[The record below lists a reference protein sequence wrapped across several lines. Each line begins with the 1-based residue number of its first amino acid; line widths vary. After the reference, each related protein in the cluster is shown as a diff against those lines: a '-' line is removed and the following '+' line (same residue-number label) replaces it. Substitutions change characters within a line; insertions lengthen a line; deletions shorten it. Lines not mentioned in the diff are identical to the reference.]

1 MNTRDL
7 LIEIGTEELP
17 PKALANLSAAL
28 ELSLTE
34 QLRALQLSF
43 GTVQR
48 FASPRRLAVLVEALD
63 EAQQDQ
69 EKTRLGPAVQ
79 AAFDDTGAP
88 TPAALGF
95 AKSCGVDVDQL
106 SRIEKDG
113 VEKLSFS
120 INEKGRT
127 TQALVPTL
135 IETALNRLPIP
146 KRMRWG
152 ASRIEFVRPLHWSVV
167 MFGEETIETD
177 ILGVRSGHCTR
188 GHRFHNNQDLPL
200 VQPSDYESVLMEQGR
215 VIASFDKRRDLIREQ
230 VEQQARKHEA
240 VAIIDEALLDEVTSL
255 VEFPVALTGSF
266 DEAFLAVP
274 QEALILAM
282 KSHQK
287 CFHLADAEGR
297 LLPKFVAI
305 SNLESK
311 DPQQVITG
319 NERVIRPRLADAQF
333 FFDTDREKPLINR
346 KDSLGSLVFQDRL
359 GTVLDKCERVSQL
372 SRQVAEQVSAD
383 PAHCMRA
390 AELSKCD
397 LLTSMVGE
405 FADLQGL
412 MGSYYAANDG
422 EAPEVA
428 QAIHEQ
434 YQPRF
439 AGDDL
444 PASETGA
451 ILAVA
456 DKLDTMVGL
465 FGIGQPP
472 TGSKDPFALR
482 RSAIGILRILVE
494 KPLELD
500 LKWLIKA
507 SVESFPDDLL
517 LADAGDEVFE
527 FILERFRAWYLDE
540 GISSEEFQSVFALRP
555 SRPLDF
561 HRRIQAVHTFAQMPE
576 AQSLAAA
583 NKRVANILSKQD
595 SAAVPPALSESLLQE
610 SAEKALYAAIIDK
623 ESEVA
628 PYVKRGDYQKGLTLL
643 AELKP
648 TIDGFFDEVLV
659 MAEDEA
665 VRDNRLAL
673 LAKLQALFL
682 NLADISHLTKS

>member
-79 AAFDDTGAP
+79 AAFDDTGAL

-135 IETALNRLPIP
+135 IETALNKLPIP

-152 ASRIEFVRPLHWSVV
+152 ASRIEFVRPLHWAVV
-167 MFGEETIETD
+167 LFGEETIETD

-200 VQPSDYESVLMEQGR
+200 VQPSDYESVLTEQGR

-230 VEQQARKHEA
+230 VEQQARMHEA

-517 LADAGDEVFE
+517 LADTGDKVFE

-628 PYVKRGDYQKGLTLL
+628 PYVKQGDYQKGLTLL

-648 TIDGFFDEVLV
+648 AIDGFFDEVLV

>member
-79 AAFDDTGAP
+79 AAFDDTGAL

-152 ASRIEFVRPLHWSVV
+152 ASRIEFVRPLHWAVV
-167 MFGEETIETD
+167 LFGEETIETD

-200 VQPSDYESVLMEQGR
+200 VQPSDYESVLTEQGR

-230 VEQQARKHEA
+230 VEQQARMHEA

-517 LADAGDEVFE
+517 LADTGDKVFE

-540 GISSEEFQSVFALRP
+540 GISSEEFQSVFALQP

>member
-1 MNTRDL
+1 MSKRDL

-69 EKTRLGPAVQ
+69 VKTRLGPAVQ
-79 AAFDDTGAP
+79 AAFDGTGAP

-127 TQALVPTL
+127 AQALVPTL

-152 ASRIEFVRPLHWSVV
+152 ASRIEFVRPLHWAVV
-167 MFGEETIETD
+167 LFGEETIETD

-200 VQPSDYESVLMEQGR
+200 VQPSDYESVLKEQGR

-230 VEQQARKHEA
+230 VEQQARMHEA

-287 CFHLADAEGR
+287 CFHLADVEGR

-333 FFDTDREKPLINR
+333 FFDTDREKPLITR

-372 SRQVAEQVSAD
+372 SRQVAEQVSAV

-422 EAPEVA
+422 EEPEVA

-517 LADAGDEVFE
+517 LADTGDKVFE

-595 SAAVPPALSESLLQE
+595 SSAVPPALSESLLQE

-628 PYVKRGDYQKGLTLL
+628 PYVKQGDYQKGLTLL

>member
-28 ELSLTE
+28 ELYLTE
-34 QLRALQLSF
+34 QLQALELSF
-43 GTVQR
+43 GNVQR
-48 FASPRRLAVLVEALD
+48 FASPRRLAVLIEGLD
-63 EAQQDQ
+63 EAQEDQ
-69 EKTRLGPAVQ
+69 EKTRLGPAIP

-88 TPAALGF
+88 TPAARGF
-95 AKSCGVDVDQL
+95 AKSCGVEVDQL
-106 SRIEKDG
+106 SRTKKNG

-120 INEKGRT
+120 VNEKGRA

-135 IETALNRLPIP
+135 IEAALSKLPIP

-152 ASRIEFVRPLHWSVV
+152 SSRIEFVRPLHWAVV
-167 MFGEETIETD
+167 LFGEETIETD

-200 VQPSDYESVLMEQGR
+200 VQPSDYESVLKEQGR

-230 VEQQARKHEA
+230 VEQQARMHEA

-333 FFDTDREKPLINR
+333 FFDTDREKPLITR

-359 GTVLDKCERVSQL
+359 GTVLHKCERVSQL

-434 YQPRF
+434 YLPRF

-517 LADAGDEVFE
+517 LADTGDKVFE

-561 HRRIQAVHTFAQMPE
+561 HRRIQAVHAFAQMPE

-583 NKRVANILSKQD
+583 NKRVANILSKQA

-610 SAEKALYAAIIDK
+610 SAEKTLYAAIIDK

-628 PYVKRGDYQKGLTLL
+628 PYVKQGDYQKGLTLL

-648 TIDGFFDEVLV
+648 AIDGFFDEVLV
-659 MAEDEA
+659 MAEEEA

>member
-1 MNTRDL
+1 MSTRDL

-34 QLRALQLSF
+34 HLRALHLSF
-43 GTVQR
+43 GNVKR

-95 AKSCGVDVDQL
+95 AKSCGVEVDQL
-106 SRIEKDG
+106 SQIEKDG

-120 INEKGRT
+120 ANEKGRT
-127 TQALVPTL
+127 TQALLPTL

-152 ASRIEFVRPLHWSVV
+152 ASRIEFVRPLHWAVV
-167 MFGEETIETD
+167 LFGEETIETD
-177 ILGVRSGHCTR
+177 ILGVRSGHSTR
-188 GHRFHNNQDLPL
+188 GHRFHNNQELPL
-200 VQPSDYESVLMEQGR
+200 VQPSEYESVLKEQGW

-230 VEQQARKHEA
+230 VERQARMHEA

-274 QEALILAM
+274 HEALILAM

-333 FFDTDREKPLINR
+333 FFDTDREKPLITR

-372 SRQVAEQVSAD
+372 SRQIAEQVSAN

-397 LLTSMVGE
+397 LVTSMVGE

-422 EAPEVA
+422 ETPEVA

-500 LKWLIKA
+500 LKWLTKA

-517 LADAGDEVFE
+517 LADTGDKVFE

-561 HRRIQAVHTFAQMPE
+561 HRRIQAVHAFARRPE

-583 NKRVANILSKQD
+583 NKRVANILSMQD
-595 SAAVPPALSESLLQE
+595 SASVQPALSDSLLQE

-623 ESEVA
+623 ESQVA
-628 PYVKRGDYQKGLTLL
+628 PYVKHGDYQKGLTLL
-643 AELKP
+643 AELNP
-648 TIDGFFDEVLV
+648 AIDGFFDEVLV

-673 LAKLQALFL
+673 LAKLQSLFL
-682 NLADISHLTKS
+682 NLADISYLSKS

>member
-34 QLRALQLSF
+34 QLQALGLSF
-43 GTVQR
+43 GNVQR
-48 FASPRRLAVLVEALD
+48 FASPRRLAVLIEALD
-63 EAQQDQ
+63 EAQEDQ
-69 EKTRLGPAVQ
+69 EKIRLGPAIQ

-88 TPAALGF
+88 TPAARGF
-95 AKSCGVDVDQL
+95 AKSCCVEVDQL
-106 SRIEKDG
+106 SRTEKDG

-120 INEKGRT
+120 VNEKGRA
-127 TQALVPTL
+127 TQALIPTV
-135 IETALNRLPIP
+135 IETALFRLPIP

-152 ASRIEFVRPLHWSVV
+152 ASRIEFVRPLHWAVV
-167 MFGEETIETD
+167 LFGEETIETE

-200 VQPSDYESVLMEQGR
+200 GQPSEYESVLKEQGR
-215 VIASFDKRRDLIREQ
+215 VIASFDKRRELVRQQ
-230 VEQQARKHEA
+230 VEQQARALGA
-240 VAIIDEALLDEVTSL
+240 VCIIDEALLEEVTSL

-266 DEAFLAVP
+266 DVEFLAVP

-287 CFHLADAEGR
+287 CFHLADTEGR

-305 SNLESK
+305 SNIESK
-311 DPQQVITG
+311 DPQQVIMG

-333 FFDTDREKPLINR
+333 FFDTDREKPLIT
-346 KDSLGSLVFQDRL
+346 KKEGLGRLVFQNKL
-359 GTVLDKCERVSQL
+359 GTVLDKCERVCRLSQ
-372 SRQVAEQVSAD
+372 QIAEQVSVN
-383 PAHCMRA
+383 PTHCVRA

-428 QAIHEQ
+428 QAIQEQ

-439 AGDDL
+439 SGDDL
-444 PASETGA
+444 PASTTGA

-456 DKLDTMVGL
+456 DKLDTIVGL

-494 KPLELD
+494 IPLELD
-500 LKWLIKA
+500 LKWLIQA
-507 SVESFPDDLL
+507 SMESFPDDLL
-517 LADAGDEVFE
+517 IADTGDNVFE
-527 FILERFRAWYLDE
+527 FILERLRAWYLDE
-540 GISSEEFQSVFALRP
+540 GITSEEFQSVFALRP
-555 SRPLDF
+555 TRPLDF
-561 HRRIQAVHTFAQMPE
+561 HRRILAVHAFALMPE

-595 SAAVPPALSESLLQE
+595 SAAVQRTLNESLMQE
-610 SAEKALYAAIIDK
+610 SAESALYTAILEK
-623 ESEVA
+623 EVELAS
-628 PYVKRGDYQKGLTLL
+628 YIKQGDYQKGLTLL
-643 AELKP
+643 TDLKAV
-648 TIDGFFDEVLV
+648 IDGFFDEVLV
-659 MAEDEA
+659 MTKDEA

-673 LAKLQALFL
+673 LAKLQSLFL
-682 NLADISHLTKS
+682 NLADISYLSKS

>member
-34 QLRALQLSF
+34 QLQALQLSF
-43 GTVQR
+43 GNVQR
-48 FASPRRLAVLVEALD
+48 FASPRRLAVLIEALD
-63 EAQQDQ
+63 EAQQDL

-79 AAFDDTGAP
+79 AAFDDAGAP

-95 AKSCGVDVDQL
+95 AKSCGVQVEQL
-106 SRIEKDG
+106 SRTEKDG
-113 VEKLSFS
+113 AEKLSFS
-120 INEKGRT
+120 VNEKGRA
-127 TQALVPTL
+127 TQALIPTL

-146 KRMRWG
+146 KPMRWG
-152 ASRIEFVRPLHWSVV
+152 ASRIEFVRPLHWAVV
-167 MFGEETIETD
+167 LFGEETIETE
-177 ILGVRSGHCTR
+177 ILGVRSGHCSR
-188 GHRFHNNQDLPL
+188 GHRFHNNQELPL
-200 VQPSDYESVLMEQGR
+200 GRPSEYEGVLKEQGR
-215 VIASFDKRRDLIREQ
+215 VIASFDKRRDLIQEQ
-230 VEQQARKHEA
+230 VEQQARVLGA

-255 VEFPVALTGSF
+255 VELPVALTGSF

-282 KSHQK
+282 KAHQK

-305 SNLESK
+305 SNIESK

-333 FFDTDREKPLINR
+333 FFDTDREKPLIAR
-346 KDSLGSLVFQDRL
+346 KESLGSLVFQDKL
-359 GTVLDKCERVSQL
+359 GTMLDKCERMSQL
-372 SRQVAEQVSAD
+372 SRQIAEQVSVN
-383 PAHCMRA
+383 PAHCARA

-405 FADLQGL
+405 FADLQGV

-422 EAPEVA
+422 EAAEVA

-451 ILAVA
+451 ILAIA

-500 LKWLIKA
+500 LKWLIQA
-507 SVESFPDDLL
+507 SVESFPDHLL
-517 LADAGDEVFE
+517 PADTSDKVFG

-561 HRRIQAVHTFAQMPE
+561 HRRIQAVHAFALMPE

-583 NKRVANILSKQD
+583 NKRVANILSKHD
-595 SAAVPPALSESLLQE
+595 TGAVKPALSESLLQE
-610 SAEKALYAAIIDK
+610 NAEKALYAKILEK
-623 ESEVA
+623 ELEVA
-628 PYVKRGDYQKGLTLL
+628 PYIKKGNYHKGLTLL
-643 AELKP
+643 AELEP
-648 TIDGFFDEVLV
+648 VVDGFFDKVLV
-659 MAEDEA
+659 MAEDQA

-673 LAKLQALFL
+673 LARLQSLFL
-682 NLADISHLTKS
+682 KLADISYLSKS